1 MEKTRTKKNLNEIG
15 GQERTPYSMEKTNNS
30 ENVKGRVHIQIMKK
44 ILSMENVKGR
54 VHIQTM
60 KKTLNMENV

>member
-1 MEKTRTKKNLNEIG
+1 MEKTCTKKNLNEIG

-44 ILSMENVKGR
+44 ILSMENV
-54 VHIQTM
+54 
-60 KKTLNMENV
+60 